1 MAIVKRGGQNLKL
14 GDMYAQNGT
23 SFMVLELNDKEK
35 FGYRYINMRD
45 KNELTTARKL
55 KISNFIGLAATHR
68 KA

>member
-23 SFMVLELNDKEK
+23 SFIVLELNDKEK

-45 KNELTTARKL
+45 KNELATLKKL
-55 KISNFIGLAATHR
+55 KRSIFISLAAVY
-68 KA
+68 